1 MKLIIIFLLSFNVF
15 AVNKKDIFKNS
26 RIDGFWGVT
35 NNEINEEE
43 KLDVALV
50 EKGACLKY
58 MKNGE
63 SYWTIYETDTLKVVS
78 VGDKSLKVK
87 RYAFLSESK
96 KWRLS
101 ESFTLPFEN
110 QIEYVQIECP
120 KKELRLTDEE
130 FKKLK
135 ER

>member
-1 MKLIIIFLLSFNVF
+1 MKLIVIFLISFNIF
-15 AVNKKDIFKNS
+15 AIEKKDVFKNS
-26 RIDGFWGVT
+26 RVESFWGIT
-35 NNEINEEE
+35 NNNINEEE

-50 EKGACLKY
+50 EKDSCLKY

-78 VGDKSLKVK
+78 IGDKSLKVK

-101 ESFTLPFEN
+101 ESFTLPFEK
-110 QIEYVQIECP
+110 QTEYVQIQCP
-120 KKELRLTDEE
+120 KNELRLTDEE
-130 FKKLK
+130 FKKLQ